1 MIERFYDPQQGEIFF
16 DDVNIKD
23 ISLVTLRESIGYV
36 SQEPC
41 LILGTIRENLLYGN
55 KDASDEDVEEA
66 LKMANATFVY
76 DLENKLDTYIGSST
90 I

>member
-1 MIERFYDPQQGEIFF
+1 M
-16 DDVNIKD
+16 
-23 ISLVTLRESIGYV
+23 
-36 SQEPC
+36 
-41 LILGTIRENLLYGN
+41 GTIRENLLYGN